1 MRSTKLLI
9 HLKSSLWFV
18 PVLCVLAG
26 AALSFGTIA
35 LDRYFDYEALPTRL
49 VGGPDAAALAKPN
62 PGSGGPLLHPH
73 LTLVEDRKGPL

>member
-1 MRSTKLLI
+1 MRRTKLFM

-35 LDRYFDYEALPTRL
+35 IDRYFDY
-49 VGGPDAAALAKPN
+49 
-62 PGSGGPLLHPH
+62 
-73 LTLVEDRKGPL
+73 